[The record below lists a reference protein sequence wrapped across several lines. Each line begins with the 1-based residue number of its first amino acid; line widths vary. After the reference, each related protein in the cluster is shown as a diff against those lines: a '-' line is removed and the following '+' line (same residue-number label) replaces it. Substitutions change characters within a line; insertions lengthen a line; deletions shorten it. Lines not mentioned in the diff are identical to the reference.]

1 MRPKPHPYNH
11 PVIMSYLTFHI
22 ILSDPVLHHRHPI
35 HHLDSGFHL
44 YFGQTGKN
52 TPILRYLPNEGAYL
66 SPFNTYKYIIIS
78 HIYIFILKHKFII
91 LSYIYKFQ
99 NFIYNI
105 LCVNL
110 RQLYNFQLINKQN
123 K

>member
-1 MRPKPHPYNH
+1 MQY
-11 PVIMSYLTFHI
+11 
-22 ILSDPVLHHRHPI
+22 
-35 HHLDSGFHL
+35 
-44 YFGQTGKN
+44 KN
-52 TPILRYLPNEGAYL
+52 
-66 SPFNTYKYIIIS
+66 S